1 MFRKGPGLLV
11 IPLVLFF
18 LGSCIGSRSDIT
30 LHRDG
35 SGSIN
40 MEYRVSRAAESLGKQ
55 GGNEAWPPL
64 PVGREDFERTL
75 ARTPGLRLRSFKLE
89 TGEKDLVYKVKLD
102 FSRPEALLGF
112 LDAPGQRARWM
123 EGEGLA
129 LTLGTPGENPDP
141 AFRETVAAAFEG
153 YEYEF
158 RFTLPG
164 PASLRLSDGAGRERE
179 PPRDSRVS
187 AEGNRASFSCPMAE
201 LLVLTEPLVMEI
213 RWQ

>member
-1 MFRKGPGLLV
+1 MFRKGGFLL
-11 IPLVLFF
+11 PLVVFVLV
-18 LGSCIGSRSDIT
+18 SCIGSRSDIT
-30 LHRDG
+30 LRRDG
-35 SGSIN
+35 SGSVN
-40 MEYRVSRAAESLGKQ
+40 LEYRVSRTAESLGKQ

-75 ARTPGLRLRSFKLE
+75 ARTPGLTLRSFKLE
-89 TGEKDLVYKVKLD
+89 TGEKDLLYRVKLD

-112 LDAPGQRARWM
+112 LDATGQRARWIG

-129 LTLGTPGENPDP
+129 LTLGAPVEIPDP
-141 AFRETVAAAFEG
+141 AFRETLAAAFGG
-153 YEYEF
+153 YEYEL

-164 PASLRLSDGAGRERE
+164 PVSLRLSDGEGRERE

-187 AEGNRASFSCPMAE
+187 TGGNRALFSCPMAE
-201 LLVLTEPLVMEI
+201 LLALTEPLVMEI

>member
-1 MFRKGPGLLV
+1 
-11 IPLVLFF
+11 
-18 LGSCIGSRSDIT
+18 
-30 LHRDG
+30 
-35 SGSIN
+35 
-40 MEYRVSRAAESLGKQ
+40 MEYRVSRTAESLGKQ

-75 ARTPGLRLRSFKLE
+75 ARVPGLTLRSFKLE
-89 TGEKDLVYKVKLD
+89 TGEKDLVYTVKLD
-102 FSRPEALLGF
+102 FSHPEALLGF
-112 LDAPGQRARWM
+112 LDATGQRARWIG

-129 LTLGTPGENPDP
+129 LTLGMPMESPDP
-141 AFRETVAAAFEG
+141 AFRETLAAVFEG

-179 PPRDSRVS
+179 PPRESRVS
-187 AEGNRASFSCPMAE
+187 AEGNRAFFSCPMVE
-201 LLVLTEPLVMEI
+201 LLALTEPLVMEI